1 MVLSPVEIHDKEFDN
16 KFRGYDRDQVDSF
29 LKQAAQDYNLALQ
42 KNAQLEKELKETSEQ
57 LKYFTDMKDA
67 LNQSILV
74 AQEAA
79 EKVKNE
85 SEQEAQIIVEE
96 SQKKARDLLNQSTEK
111 SNRILQDAS
120 DRARQ
125 VTIETDNLK
134 RSVNSFRKGLQG
146 MLQQQMEMVDSPEW
160 SKLNDSTSTDKLK
173 QEVGDQVNG
182 QNANDQGNAQPN
194 EQTNYQPNNQNNSQD
209 YENKQD
215 SVFNSEQMNYNNNIQ
230 DDQPD
235 ESYTINHQQNEPTF
249 NFKDDDSGAD
259 PKNN

>member
-1 MVLSPVEIHDKEFDN
+1 MVLSPVEIQDKEFDS

-79 EKVKNE
+79 EKVKTE

-111 SNRILQDAS
+111 SNQILQDAS
-120 DRARQ
+120 ERARQ

-134 RSVNSFRKGLQG
+134 RSVNSFRQGLQG
-146 MLQQQMEMVDSPEW
+146 MLKQQLDMVDSPEW
-160 SKLNDSTSTDKLK
+160 SKLNDGTSTDKLK
-173 QEVGDQVNG
+173 QEVGDQTNS
-182 QNANDQGNAQPN
+182 QMDPN
-194 EQTNYQPNNQNNSQD
+194 YQADQPNNQQD
-209 YENKQD
+209 YENDQN
-215 SVFNSEQMNYNNNIQ
+215 SVFNSEQMNYNDNIQ
-230 DDQPD
+230 NDQPD

-249 NFKDDDSGAD
+249 NFKDDTDNDNS
-259 PKNN
+259 KKE

>member
-1 MVLSPVEIHDKEFDN
+1 MVLSPVEIQEKEFDS
-16 KFRGYDRDQVDSF
+16 KFRGYDRDQVGSF

-111 SNRILQDAS
+111 SNQILQDAS

-134 RSVNSFRKGLQG
+134 KSVNSFRQGLQG
-146 MLQQQMEMVDSPEW
+146 MLKQQLDMVDSPEW

-173 QEVGDQVNG
+173 QEVGDHSDDETS
-182 QNANDQGNAQPN
+182 A
-194 EQTNYQPNNQNNSQD
+194 NYQNNQQENSQD
-209 YENKQD
+209 YENNQE
-215 SVFNSEQMNYNNNIQ
+215 SVFNSDQMNYNDNYQ

-235 ESYTINHQQNEPTF
+235 ETYTINHQQNEPTF
-249 NFKDDDSGAD
+249 NFSDDKSGDD
-259 PKNN
+259 PKK

>member
-1 MVLSPVEIHDKEFDN
+1 MVLSPVEIQDKEFDS

-111 SNRILQDAS
+111 SNQILQDAS

-134 RSVNSFRKGLQG
+134 KSVNSFRQGLQG
-146 MLQQQMEMVDSPEW
+146 MLKQQLDMVDSPEW

-173 QEVGDQVNG
+173 QEVGDHSDG
-182 QNANDQGNAQPN
+182 DTS
-194 EQTNYQPNNQNNSQD
+194 TNYQNNQQKSSQD
-209 YENKQD
+209 YENNQE
-215 SVFNSEQMNYNNNIQ
+215 SVFNSDQMNYNDNYQ

-235 ESYTINHQQNEPTF
+235 ETYTINHQQNEPTF
-249 NFKDDDSGAD
+249 NFSDDKSGGD
-259 PKNN
+259 PKK

>member
-1 MVLSPVEIHDKEFDN
+1 MVLSPVEIHDKEFDS
-16 KFRGYDRDQVDSF
+16 KFRGYDRDQVNNF

-134 RSVNSFRKGLQG
+134 RSVNSFRQGLQG
-146 MLQQQMEMVDSPEW
+146 MLKQQLDLVDSPEW

-173 QEVGDQVNG
+173 QEVGDQPSS
-182 QNANDQGNAQPN
+182 NAQQNNSQP
-194 EQTNYQPNNQNNSQD
+194 NYQTASQPDNSQD
-209 YENKQD
+209 YENNQD
-215 SVFNSEQMNYNNNIQ
+215 SVFNSDQMNYNNNIQ

-249 NFKDDDSGAD
+249 NFKDDSSDDD

>member
-1 MVLSPVEIHDKEFDN
+1 MVLSPVEIHDKEFDS

-42 KNAQLEKELKETSEQ
+42 KNAQLEKELKETSEK

-111 SNRILQDAS
+111 SNQILQDAS
-120 DRARQ
+120 ERARQ

-134 RSVNSFRKGLQG
+134 RSVNSFRQGLQG
-146 MLQQQMEMVDSPEW
+146 MLKQQLDMVDNPEW

-173 QEVGDQVNG
+173 QEVGDQT
-182 QNANDQGNAQPN
+182 QPDLN
-194 EQTNYQPNNQNNSQD
+194 QNYQTDSTNNQQD
-209 YENKQD
+209 YENDQN
-215 SVFNSEQMNYNNNIQ
+215 SVFNSEQMNYNDNIQ

-249 NFKDDDSGAD
+249 NFKDDTDNDNS
-259 PKNN
+259 KKE

>member
-1 MVLSPVEIHDKEFDN
+1 MVLSPVEIHDKEFDS
-16 KFRGYDRDQVDSF
+16 KFRGYDRDQVNSF
-29 LKQAAQDYNLALQ
+29 LKQASQDYNLALQ
-42 KNAQLEKELKETSEQ
+42 KNAQLEKEIKETSEQ

-111 SNRILQDAS
+111 SNQILQDAS
-120 DRARQ
+120 ERARQ

-134 RSVNSFRKGLQG
+134 RSVNTFRQGLQG
-146 MLQQQMEMVDSPEW
+146 MLKQQLDMVDSPEW

-173 QEVGDQVNG
+173 HEVGDQQRPDTN
-182 QNANDQGNAQPN
+182 Q
-194 EQTNYQPNNQNNSQD
+194 NYQTDQANNQQD
-209 YENKQD
+209 YENDQN
-215 SVFNSEQMNYNNNIQ
+215 SVFNSEQMNYNDNIQ
-230 DDQPD
+230 ENQPD
-235 ESYTINHQQNEPTF
+235 ESYTISHQQNEPTF
-249 NFKDDDSGAD
+249 NFKDDADADS
-259 PKNN
+259 KKQ

>member
-1 MVLSPVEIHDKEFDN
+1 MVLSPVEIQDKEFDN

-42 KNAQLEKELKETSEQ
+42 KSAQLEKELKDTSEQ

-79 EKVKNE
+79 EKVKTE

-111 SNRILQDAS
+111 SNQILQDAS

-146 MLQQQMEMVDSPEW
+146 MLQQQMEMVDNPEW

-173 QEVGDQVNG
+173 QEVGTQPD
-182 QNANDQGNAQPN
+182 ANS
-194 EQTNYQPNNQNNSQD
+194 TNNYQNNSQD
-209 YENKQD
+209 YENSQD
-215 SVFNSEQMNYNNNIQ
+215 SVFNSDQMNYNNNIQ

-249 NFKDDDSGAD
+249 NFKDDQSKGN

>member
-1 MVLSPVEIHDKEFDN
+1 MVLSPVEIHDKEFDS
-16 KFRGYDRDQVDSF
+16 KFRGYDRDQVNEF
-29 LKQAAQDYNLALQ
+29 LQQAAQDYNLALQ
-42 KNAQLEKELKETSEQ
+42 KNAELEKQLKDTTDQ

-79 EKVKNE
+79 EKVKSE

-96 SQKKARDLLNQSTEK
+96 SQKKARDLLNQSTDK

-134 RSVNSFRKGLQG
+134 KSVNSFRKGLQG
-146 MLQQQMEMVDSPEW
+146 MLKQQLDMVDNPEW
-160 SKLNDSTSTDKLK
+160 SRLNDSTSTDKLK
-173 QEVGDQVNG
+173 QEIGG
-182 QNANDQGNAQPN
+182 QGIDNQD
-194 EQTNYQPNNQNNSQD
+194 YQPNVQNNENMQD
-209 YENKQD
+209 QVSKSD
-215 SVFNSEQMNYNNNIQ
+215 QMNYNDNIQ

-249 NFKDDDSGAD
+249 NFQDDADGD
-259 PKNN
+259 PKEN

>member
-1 MVLSPVEIHDKEFDN
+1 MILSPVEIQDKEFDS

-111 SNRILQDAS
+111 SNQILQDAS

-134 RSVNSFRKGLQG
+134 KSVNSFRQGLQG
-146 MLQQQMEMVDSPEW
+146 MLKQQLDMVDSPEW

-173 QEVGDQVNG
+173 QEVGDHSDG
-182 QNANDQGNAQPN
+182 DTS
-194 EQTNYQPNNQNNSQD
+194 TNYQNNQQKSSQD
-209 YENKQD
+209 YENNQE
-215 SVFNSEQMNYNNNIQ
+215 SVFNSDQMNYNDNYQ

-235 ESYTINHQQNEPTF
+235 ETYTINHQQNEPTF
-249 NFKDDDSGAD
+249 NFSDDKSGDD
-259 PKNN
+259 PKK

>member
-1 MVLSPVEIHDKEFDN
+1 MVLSPVEIHDKEFDS

-29 LKQAAQDYNLALQ
+29 LKQTAQDYNLALQ
-42 KNAQLEKELKETSEQ
+42 KSAQLEKELKDTSEQ

-79 EKVKNE
+79 EKVKTE

-134 RSVNSFRKGLQG
+134 RSVNSFREGLQG
-146 MLQQQMEMVDSPEW
+146 MLQQQMEMVDNPEW

-173 QEVGDQVNG
+173 REVGDQTG
-182 QNANDQGNAQPN
+182 NDA
-194 EQTNYQPNNQNNSQD
+194 ENYQDNSQNNSQD
-209 YENKQD
+209 YENDKN

-230 DDQPD
+230 DDEPD

-249 NFKDDDSGAD
+249 NFKDDDSGKD
-259 PKNN
+259 PKKN

>member
-1 MVLSPVEIHDKEFDN
+1 MVLSPVEIHDKEFDS
-16 KFRGYDRDQVDSF
+16 KFRGYDRDQVNEF
-29 LKQAAQDYNLALQ
+29 LQQAAQDYNLALQ
-42 KNAQLEKELKETSEQ
+42 KNAELEKQLKDTTDQ

-79 EKVKNE
+79 EKVKSE

-96 SQKKARDLLNQSTEK
+96 SQKKARDLLNQSTDK

-134 RSVNSFRKGLQG
+134 KSVNSFRKGLQG
-146 MLQQQMEMVDSPEW
+146 MLKQQLDMVDNPEW
-160 SKLNDSTSTDKLK
+160 SRLNDSTSTDKLK
-173 QEVGDQVNG
+173 QEIGG
-182 QNANDQGNAQPN
+182 QGVDNQD
-194 EQTNYQPNNQNNSQD
+194 YQPNVQNNENMQD
-209 YENKQD
+209 QVSKSD
-215 SVFNSEQMNYNNNIQ
+215 QMNYNDNIQ

-249 NFKDDDSGAD
+249 NFQDDSDDGD
-259 PKNN
+259 PKEN

>member
-1 MVLSPVEIHDKEFDN
+1 MVLSPVEIHDKEFDS
-16 KFRGYDRDQVDSF
+16 KFRGYDRDQVESF

-111 SNRILQDAS
+111 SNQILQDAS
-120 DRARQ
+120 ERARQ

-134 RSVNSFRKGLQG
+134 RSVNTFRQGLQG
-146 MLQQQMEMVDSPEW
+146 MLKQQLDMVDNPEW

-173 QEVGDQVNG
+173 QEVGDQQRPDSSQNYQTDQVNNQ
-182 QNANDQGNAQPN
+182 QNYENDQN
-194 EQTNYQPNNQNNSQD
+194 
-209 YENKQD
+209 
-215 SVFNSEQMNYNNNIQ
+215 SVFNSEQMNYNDNIQ
-230 DDQPD
+230 ENQPD

-249 NFKDDDSGAD
+249 NFKDDDADD
-259 PKNN
+259 PKK

>member
-1 MVLSPVEIHDKEFDN
+1 MVLSPVEIHDKEFDS
-16 KFRGYDRDQVDSF
+16 KFRGYDRDQVESF

-111 SNRILQDAS
+111 SNQILQDAS
-120 DRARQ
+120 ERARQ

-134 RSVNSFRKGLQG
+134 RSVNTFRQGLQG
-146 MLQQQMEMVDSPEW
+146 MLKQQLDMVDNPEW

-173 QEVGDQVNG
+173 QEVGDQQRPDSN
-182 QNANDQGNAQPN
+182 QNYQADQSNNQQNYENDQN
-194 EQTNYQPNNQNNSQD
+194 
-209 YENKQD
+209 
-215 SVFNSEQMNYNNNIQ
+215 SVFNSEQMNYNDNIQ
-230 DDQPD
+230 ENQPD

-249 NFKDDDSGAD
+249 NFKDDADDD
-259 PKNN
+259 PKK

>member
-1 MVLSPVEIHDKEFDN
+1 MVLSPVEIHDKEFDS

-29 LKQAAQDYNLALQ
+29 LKQTAQDYNLALQ
-42 KNAQLEKELKETSEQ
+42 KSAQLEKELKDTSEQ

-79 EKVKNE
+79 EKVKND

-96 SQKKARDLLNQSTEK
+96 SQKKARDLLNQSTDK
-111 SNRILQDAS
+111 SNQILQDAS

-134 RSVNSFRKGLQG
+134 RSVNSFREGLQG
-146 MLQQQMEMVDSPEW
+146 MLQQQMEMVDNPEW
-160 SKLNDSTSTDKLK
+160 SKLNDSTSTDKLR
-173 QEVGDQVNG
+173 QEVGNQAG
-182 QNANDQGNAQPN
+182 QAD
-194 EQTNYQPNNQNNSQD
+194 NYQADPQDAAQNNQQD
-209 YENKQD
+209 YENDKE
-215 SVFNSEQMNYNNNIQ
+215 SVFNSDQMNYNNNIQ

-249 NFKDDDSGAD
+249 NFKDDSSDDD

>member
-1 MVLSPVEIHDKEFDN
+1 MVLSPVEIHDKEFDS
-16 KFRGYDRDQVDSF
+16 KFRGYDRDQVNDF

-42 KNAQLEKELKETSEQ
+42 KNAELEKQLKDTTDQ

-79 EKVKNE
+79 EKVKSE

-96 SQKKARDLLNQSTEK
+96 SQKKARDLLNQSTDK

-134 RSVNSFRKGLQG
+134 KSVNSFRQGLQG
-146 MLQQQMEMVDSPEW
+146 MLKQQLDMVENPEW
-160 SKLNDSTSTDKLK
+160 SKLNDSTSTEKLK
-173 QEVGDQVNG
+173 QEIGDQANG
-182 QNANDQGNAQPN
+182 TTQD
-194 EQTNYQPNNQNNSQD
+194 YQPNVQNNENMQD
-209 YENKQD
+209 QVSKSD
-215 SVFNSEQMNYNNNIQ
+215 QMNYNDNIQ
-230 DDQPD
+230 NDQPD

-249 NFKDDDSGAD
+249 NFQDDADGDS
-259 PKNN
+259 KEN

>member
-1 MVLSPVEIHDKEFDN
+1 MVLSPVEIQDKEFDS

-111 SNRILQDAS
+111 SNQILQDAS

-134 RSVNSFRKGLQG
+134 KSVNSFRQGLQG
-146 MLQQQMEMVDSPEW
+146 MLKQQLDMVDSPEW

-173 QEVGDQVNG
+173 QEVGDHSD
-182 QNANDQGNAQPN
+182 ADTRA
-194 EQTNYQPNNQNNSQD
+194 NYQNNQQKSSQD
-209 YENKQD
+209 YENNQE
-215 SVFNSEQMNYNNNIQ
+215 SVFNSDQMNYNDNYQ

-235 ESYTINHQQNEPTF
+235 ETYTINHQQNEPTF
-249 NFKDDDSGAD
+249 NFSDDKSGDD
-259 PKNN
+259 PKK

>member
-1 MVLSPVEIHDKEFDN
+1 MVLSPVEIQDKEFDS

-111 SNRILQDAS
+111 SNQILQDAS

-134 RSVNSFRKGLQG
+134 KSVNSFRQGLQG
-146 MLQQQMEMVDSPEW
+146 MLKQQLDMVDSPEW

-173 QEVGDQVNG
+173 QEVGDHSDG
-182 QNANDQGNAQPN
+182 DTS
-194 EQTNYQPNNQNNSQD
+194 TNYQNNQQKSSQD
-209 YENKQD
+209 YENNQE
-215 SVFNSEQMNYNNNIQ
+215 SVFNSDQMNYNDNYQ

-235 ESYTINHQQNEPTF
+235 ETYTINHQQNEPTF
-249 NFKDDDSGAD
+249 NFSDDKSGDD
-259 PKNN
+259 PKK

>member
-1 MVLSPVEIHDKEFDN
+1 MVLSPVEIQDKEFDS

-111 SNRILQDAS
+111 SNQILQDAS

-134 RSVNSFRKGLQG
+134 KSVNSFRQGLQG
-146 MLQQQMEMVDSPEW
+146 MLKQQLDMVDSPEW

-173 QEVGDQVNG
+173 QEVGDHSDVDTG
-182 QNANDQGNAQPN
+182 A
-194 EQTNYQPNNQNNSQD
+194 NYQNNQQKNSQD
-209 YENKQD
+209 YENNQE
-215 SVFNSEQMNYNNNIQ
+215 SVFNSDQMNYNDNYR

-235 ESYTINHQQNEPTF
+235 ETYTINHQQNEPTF
-249 NFKDDDSGAD
+249 NFSDDKSGDD
-259 PKNN
+259 PKK

>member
-1 MVLSPVEIHDKEFDN
+1 MVLSPVEIHDKEFDS

-42 KNAQLEKELKETSEQ
+42 KNAELEKQLKETSDQ

-79 EKVKNE
+79 EKVKSE
-85 SEQEAQIIVEE
+85 SEQEAQIIIEE

-111 SNRILQDAS
+111 SNQILQDAS

-134 RSVNSFRKGLQG
+134 RSVNSFRQGLQG
-146 MLQQQMEMVDSPEW
+146 MLKQQLDMVDNDEW
-160 SKLNDSTSTDKLK
+160 SKLNDSTSTDQLK
-173 QEVGDQVNG
+173 KQVGDQSVN
-182 QNANDQGNAQPN
+182 ADQ
-194 EQTNYQPNNQNNSQD
+194 NYQADNQQD
-209 YENKQD
+209 YENDQN
-215 SVFNSEQMNYNNNIQ
+215 SVFNSQQMNYNNNMQ

-249 NFKDDDSGAD
+249 NFKDDQPDDSE
-259 PKNN
+259 KK

>member
-1 MVLSPVEIHDKEFDN
+1 MVLSPVEIHDKEFDS
-16 KFRGYDRDQVDSF
+16 KFRGYDRDQVNGF

-42 KNAQLEKELKETSEQ
+42 KNADLEKQLKDTTEQ
-57 LKYFTDMKDA
+57 LKYLTDMKDA

-79 EKVKNE
+79 EKVKAE

-134 RSVNSFRKGLQG
+134 RSVNSFREGLQG
-146 MLQQQMEMVDSPEW
+146 MLQQQLEMVDNPEW

-173 QEVGDQVNG
+173 QEVGDQTGNSAAVNY
-182 QNANDQGNAQPN
+182 QENDQDI
-194 EQTNYQPNNQNNSQD
+194 SQD
-209 YENKQD
+209 YENVQD
-215 SVFNSEQMNYNNNIQ
+215 PVSKSDQMNYNNNIH

-235 ESYTINHQQNEPTF
+235 DSYTINHQQNEPTF
-249 NFKDDDSGAD
+249 NFKDDDSGSD
-259 PKNN
+259 PKSN

>member
-1 MVLSPVEIHDKEFDN
+1 MVLSPVEIHDKEFDS

-111 SNRILQDAS
+111 SNQILQDAS
-120 DRARQ
+120 ERARQ

-134 RSVNSFRKGLQG
+134 RSVNSFRQGLQG
-146 MLQQQMEMVDSPEW
+146 MLKQQLDMVDSPEW

-173 QEVGDQVNG
+173 QEVGDQTNS
-182 QNANDQGNAQPN
+182 QMDQ
-194 EQTNYQPNNQNNSQD
+194 NYQTDQSNNQQD
-209 YENKQD
+209 YENDQN
-215 SVFNSEQMNYNNNIQ
+215 SVFNSEQMNYNDNIQ

-249 NFKDDDSGAD
+249 NFKDDTDNDNS
-259 PKNN
+259 KKE

>member
-29 LKQAAQDYNLALQ
+29 LKQVAQDYNLALQ
-42 KNAQLEKELKETSEQ
+42 KSAQLEKELKDTSEQ

-111 SNRILQDAS
+111 SNQILQDAS

-146 MLQQQMEMVDSPEW
+146 MLKQQLEMVDSPEW

-173 QEVGDQVNG
+173 QEVGDQTDDIPS
-182 QNANDQGNAQPN
+182 AK
-194 EQTNYQPNNQNNSQD
+194 YQSNSQD
-209 YENKQD
+209 YENNQD
-215 SVFNSEQMNYNNNIQ
+215 TVFNSDQMNYNNNIQ
-230 DDQPD
+230 DDQSD

-249 NFKDDDSGAD
+249 NFQDDDKN

>member
-1 MVLSPVEIHDKEFDN
+1 MVLSPVEIHDKEFDS
-16 KFRGYDRDQVDSF
+16 KFRGYDRDQVNSF

-42 KNAQLEKELKETSEQ
+42 KNTQLEKELKDTSEQ

-79 EKVKNE
+79 EKVKTE
-85 SEQEAQIIVEE
+85 SEKEAQIIVEE

-111 SNRILQDAS
+111 SNQILQDAS

-134 RSVNSFRKGLQG
+134 RSVNSFRQGLQG
-146 MLQQQMEMVDSPEW
+146 MLKQQLDMVDNPEW

-173 QEVGDQVNG
+173 KEVGDSSG
-182 QNANDQGNAQPN
+182 DSA
-194 EQTNYQPNNQNNSQD
+194 ENYQDDSQD
-209 YENKQD
+209 YENNQD
-215 SVFNSEQMNYNNNIQ
+215 TVFNSDKMNYNNNIQ

-249 NFKDDDSGAD
+249 NFKDDSGED
-259 PKNN
+259 PKKN

>member
-1 MVLSPVEIHDKEFDN
+1 MVLSPVEIQDKEFDS
-16 KFRGYDRDQVDSF
+16 KFRGYDRDQVESF

-42 KNAQLEKELKETSEQ
+42 KNAQLEKELKDTSEQ

-79 EKVKNE
+79 EKVKTE
-85 SEQEAQIIVEE
+85 SEKEAQIIVEE

-134 RSVNSFRKGLQG
+134 RSVNSFRQGLQG
-146 MLQQQMEMVDSPEW
+146 MLKQQLDMVDSPEW

-173 QEVGDQVNG
+173 QEVGDQPRPDSN
-182 QNANDQGNAQPN
+182 P
-194 EQTNYQPNNQNNSQD
+194 NYQNNQPDNQQD
-209 YENKQD
+209 YENDQN
-215 SVFNSEQMNYNNNIQ
+215 SVFNSDQMNYNDNIQ

-249 NFKDDDSGAD
+249 NFQDDKSDDD

>member
-1 MVLSPVEIHDKEFDN
+1 MVLSPVEIHDKEFDS
-16 KFRGYDRDQVDSF
+16 KFRGYDRDQVESF

-111 SNRILQDAS
+111 SNQILQDAS
-120 DRARQ
+120 ERARQ

-134 RSVNSFRKGLQG
+134 RSVNTFRQGLQG
-146 MLQQQMEMVDSPEW
+146 MLKQQLDMVDNPEW

-173 QEVGDQVNG
+173 QEVGDQQRPDSS
-182 QNANDQGNAQPN
+182 QNYQADQSNNQQNYENDQN
-194 EQTNYQPNNQNNSQD
+194 
-209 YENKQD
+209 
-215 SVFNSEQMNYNNNIQ
+215 SVFNSEQMNYNDNIQ
-230 DDQPD
+230 ENQPD

-249 NFKDDDSGAD
+249 NFKDDADDD
-259 PKNN
+259 PKK

>member
-1 MVLSPVEIHDKEFDN
+1 MVLSPVEIQDKEFDS
-16 KFRGYDRDQVDSF
+16 KFRGYDRDQVESF

-42 KNAQLEKELKETSEQ
+42 KSAQLEKELKDTTEQ

-79 EKVKNE
+79 EKVKTE

-111 SNRILQDAS
+111 SNQILQDAS

-134 RSVNSFRKGLQG
+134 RSVNSFRQGLQG

-173 QEVGDQVNG
+173 QEVGDQPGNE
-182 QNANDQGNAQPN
+182 NAN
-194 EQTNYQPNNQNNSQD
+194 NYQEKSQD
-209 YENKQD
+209 YENEQD
-215 SVFNSEQMNYNNNIQ
+215 SVFNSDQMNYNNNIQ

-249 NFKDDDSGAD
+249 NFKDDDTGD
-259 PKNN
+259 NPKK

>member
-1 MVLSPVEIHDKEFDN
+1 MVLSPVEIQDKEFDS

-111 SNRILQDAS
+111 SNQILQDAS

-134 RSVNSFRKGLQG
+134 KSVNSFRQGLQG
-146 MLQQQMEMVDSPEW
+146 MLKQQLDMVDSPEW

-173 QEVGDQVNG
+173 QEVGDHSD
-182 QNANDQGNAQPN
+182 AD
-194 EQTNYQPNNQNNSQD
+194 TSSNYQNNQQKSSQD
-209 YENKQD
+209 YENNQE
-215 SVFNSEQMNYNNNIQ
+215 SVFNSDQMNYNDNYQ

-235 ESYTINHQQNEPTF
+235 ETYTINHQQNEPTF
-249 NFKDDDSGAD
+249 NFSDDKSGDD
-259 PKNN
+259 PKK

>member
-1 MVLSPVEIHDKEFDN
+1 MVLSPVEIHDKEFDS
-16 KFRGYDRDQVDSF
+16 KFRGYDRDQVESF

-111 SNRILQDAS
+111 SNQILQDAS
-120 DRARQ
+120 ERARQ

-134 RSVNSFRKGLQG
+134 RSVNTFRQGLQG
-146 MLQQQMEMVDSPEW
+146 MLKQQLDMVDNPEW

-173 QEVGDQVNG
+173 QEVGDQ
-182 QNANDQGNAQPN
+182 QRPDSSQ
-194 EQTNYQPNNQNNSQD
+194 NYQADQSNNQQN
-209 YENKQD
+209 YEND
-215 SVFNSEQMNYNNNIQ
+215 
-230 DDQPD
+230 
-235 ESYTINHQQNEPTF
+235 
-249 NFKDDDSGAD
+249 
-259 PKNN
+259 

>member
-29 LKQAAQDYNLALQ
+29 LKQVAQDYNLALQ
-42 KNAQLEKELKETSEQ
+42 KNDQLEKELKETSEQ

-111 SNRILQDAS
+111 SNQILQDAS

-134 RSVNSFRKGLQG
+134 RSVNSFRQGLQG
-146 MLQQQMEMVDSPEW
+146 MLKQQLDMVDSPEW

-173 QEVGDQVNG
+173 QEVGG
-182 QNANDQGNAQPN
+182 QTGNDSTQDYQDNSTGNQ
-194 EQTNYQPNNQNNSQD
+194 QD
-209 YENKQD
+209 YENEQD

-249 NFKDDDSGAD
+249 NFKDEETDDD
-259 PKNN
+259 PKK